1 MTVAIRHDIVSI
13 SDIEVIC
20 TIREIDSPR
29 VGFDIPRGQ
38 VIKVSIPVDTFNSR
52 N

>member
-1 MTVAIRHDIVSI
+1 MTVAIRHVVTSI
-13 SDIEVIC
+13 SDIETVC
-20 TIREIDSPR
+20 EVREIDSPR

-38 VIKVSIPVDTFNSR
+38 VIKVSMPVDTFNQR